1 MEDFLNRV
9 FVEPFTGLVDRVLL
23 FFPNLLVALFTLAV
37 GVAGSFVLMKAVLKL
52 LQAIGLDKRAEEWEI
67 MKLLKQGGMSGGFS
81 VLVARLVFWL
91 VLIMYATISLGALQS
106 PEVDT
111 LISRFFQYLPSIFAA
126 IVIII
131 AGSILSSFLGK
142 AALVWSVN
150 SGIGMAGL
158 IGRLVKLTLML
169 LAVTMAMEQLGIA
182 RTTVLVM
189 FAILFGGL
197 ILGLALAFGLGGKDI
212 ARDFLEKL
220 ATPKEKKDD
229 IEHI

>member
-1 MEDFLNRV
+1 MDDFPNRV
-9 FVEPFTGLVDRVLL
+9 FVEPFAGIVDQIRL
-23 FFPNLLVALFTLAV
+23 FIPNLLVALFVLAV
-37 GVAGSFVLMKAVLKL
+37 GVAVSFILMKIARKL
-52 LQAIGLDKRAEEWEI
+52 LQVLGLDKRAEAWEL
-67 MKLLKQGGMSGGFS
+67 MKILKMGGASGGFS
-81 VLVARLVFWL
+81 VLMSRLVFWF
-91 VLIMYATISLGALQS
+91 VLIMSAIISLHALKL
-106 PEVDT
+106 PEMNT
-111 LISRFFQYLPSIFAA
+111 LILRLFLYLPNILVA

-131 AGSILSSFLGK
+131 AGSMLSNFLGK

-182 RTTVLVM
+182 QTTILVL

-212 ARDFLEKL
+212 ARDFLEKRGVS
-220 ATPKEKKDD
+220 KEKDD
-229 IEHI
+229 EIEHI